1 MKFGCKS
8 LLAAGTA
15 VVLTL
20 SLSAP
25 ALAAETNG
33 IAVQL
38 DGANVVFTDAVPEVL
53 NQRTFLPFRAV
64 FEAMGAK
71 VDWSGNTVTAV
82 RGDTKVTMTAGST
95 SATVQEG
102 ESSRTVTMDVAPYQK
117 NNRTYVPVRFAAEAF
132 GCNVGWDQASQ
143 TVLILD
149 PENLIGDA
157 TFEIMNAAMAGQE
170 KPTSNQEMEGDFT
183 IRMDMGED
191 GKYDMTGT
199 VSGVSSQT
207 AADMTMTMDLSAL
220 ADSMTAADLGV
231 TEAQAAA
238 MKDYLSDVL
247 KDASFEMRMDMAKGT
262 CYFNVPVLAEF
273 LAEQGVTEN
282 TWYSLDLSSYGL
294 AGLTAAQTV
303 TMESIMLDQML
314 TGTLDNA
321 AVAQSLASTARMYV
335 GLFQDAAFTRS
346 GDTYTATYEGA
357 QDGAAMKTTTV
368 IRMNGDKLKDISMDM
383 TMTAAGTTMAYDITA
398 STAKVDMT
406 MNMTEPTT
414 GMTMDLT
421 YTMNLS
427 DTNKAPQTSLPA
439 GAQEVALEEVM
450 AQLMGG
456 MTPVAP

>member
-15 VVLTL
+15 AVLTL

-282 TWYSLDLSSYGL
+282 TWYLSSYGL

-303 TMESIMLDQML
+303 TMESMLDQML

>member
-25 ALAAETNG
+25 ALAAETTG

-157 TFEIMNAAMAGQE
+157 TFEIMNAAIAGQE
-170 KPTSNQEMEGDFT
+170 KPTSNQEMDGEFT

-220 ADSMTAADLGV
+220 AGSMTAADLGV

-238 MKDYLSDVL
+238 VKDYLADVL
-247 KDASFEMRMDMAKGT
+247 KDTSLEMRMDMDKGT

-273 LAEQGVTEN
+273 MAEQGVTEN
-282 TWYSLDLSSYGL
+282 TWYSLDLSSFGLSGL
-294 AGLTAAQTV
+294 AAMQKI
-303 TMESIMLDQML
+303 TMEDLLDQML

-346 GDTYTATYEGA
+346 GDTYTATYEGTQA
-357 QDGAAMKTTTV
+357 GSAMKTTTV

-383 TMTAAGTTMAYDITA
+383 TMTAAGSTMKYDITA
-398 STAKVDMT
+398 SNTKVDMT

-414 GMTMDLT
+414 GMTMDMT
-421 YTMNLS
+421 YTMNVS
-427 DTNKAPQTSLPA
+427 DTDKAPQTTLPA
-439 GAQEVALEEVM
+439 GAQEVALETVM

>member
-247 KDASFEMRMDMAKGT
+247 KDASFEMRMDMDKGT

-303 TMESIMLDQML
+303 TMESMLDQML

>member
-15 VVLTL
+15 AVLTL

-25 ALAAETNG
+25 ALAADNTG

-53 NQRTFLPFRAV
+53 NQRTFMPFRAV
-64 FEAMGAK
+64 FEAMGAT

-95 SATVQEG
+95 TATVQEG

-149 PENLIGDA
+149 PENIIGDA

-170 KPTSNQEMEGDFT
+170 KPTSNQEMDGDFT
-183 IRMDMGED
+183 IRMDMGES

-220 ADSMTAADLGV
+220 ADSMTADDLGV
-231 TEAQAAA
+231 TEAQVAAV
-238 MKDYLSDVL
+238 KDYLSDVL
-247 KDASFEMRMDMAKGT
+247 KDASFEMRMDAAKGT

-294 AGLTAAQTV
+294 TGLTATQTV
-303 TMESIMLDQML
+303 TMESILDQML
-314 TGTLDNA
+314 TGTLDSA
-321 AVAQSLASTARMYV
+321 VVAQSLASTARMYV

-357 QDGAAMKTTTV
+357 QAGSALKTTTV
-368 IRMNGDKLKDISMDM
+368 IRMDGDKLMDISMDM
-383 TMTAAGTTMAYDITA
+383 SMTAAGTTMKYDITA
-398 STAKVDMT
+398 SKTKVDMT

-414 GMTMDLT
+414 GMTMDMT
-421 YTMNLS
+421 YTMTLS
-427 DTNKAPQTSLPA
+427 DTAKVPQTSLPA
-439 GAQEVALEEVM
+439 GAQEVALEAVM